1 MSDWKSKSW
10 ALLVPL
16 LSISVSAPS
25 HAQEPTATPPATA
38 PTAAAT
44 GPADVQESGVTEAP
58 SVAATGMLTSQQ
70 AVELAI
76 QNNPEIHTAL
86 LQESQARFNVTA
98 EEALYDPVF
107 SANGSYTHS
116 RNPSLRGTDGT
127 VVSTSDVYS
136 LGAGLTKDF
145 AVGTTLSAT
154 VTGQR
159 SASASPPINNVGGEN
174 AVGPAY
180 SLVGKLAVVQP
191 LFRGAGSTLGL
202 YTLHVARLNRTAA
215 ALQAQQTASQTL
227 HDLLT
232 AYWELW
238 YSTQAVRIKEA
249 SRDLA
254 KSLQT
259 QAEEQVKSGTLANVD
274 ALPYYTQLASQEEAV
289 VNQALDAQNDSITL
303 ARFLGQ
309 AERTGPDL
317 TPADNPPDVVIDD
330 LGDQAMN
337 DALAASY
344 NIKQL
349 QAQLQVQQEQAKIAG
364 DALRPR
370 LDVDAY
376 VQAQGLGN
384 RAVSPA
390 FQQFGQMDAVSAH
403 VGLTFE
409 TPLTDTRRSAQIESA
424 LMSAHIAEK
433 QIESA
438 RQTLRAS
445 VRTALLRRNA
455 AKRSLEVALQTEKVA
470 SQQAEGQKGKFLAGT
485 AVAADVKQA
494 EDAHQQAQ
502 LSVERARVDMVEGE
516 LDLLN
521 LRGKLLERY
530 TEVLKKITP
539 NVLTLPDATEPM

>member
-1 MSDWKSKSW
+1 MSDRTSKSL
-10 ALLVPL
+10 ALALAVL
-16 LSISVSAPS
+16 GTALAAPS
-25 HAQEPTATPPATA
+25 RAQELA
-38 PTAAAT
+38 
-44 GPADVQESGVTEAP
+44 GQSE
-58 SVAATGMLTSQQ
+58 ATGMLSSQQ
-70 AVELAI
+70 AVALAV
-76 QNNPEIHTAL
+76 QNNPELHTAL
-86 LQESQARFNVTA
+86 LRESQARFNVTA

-107 SANGSYTHS
+107 SANAGYTHS
-116 RNPSLRGTDGT
+116 RSPSLRGTDGT
-127 VVSTSDVYS
+127 VVSTSDVYN
-136 LGAGLTKDF
+136 LGAGLTKQF
-145 AVGTTLSAT
+145 AAGTVLAAT
-154 VTGQR
+154 VAGQR
-159 SASASPPINNVGGEN
+159 SASASPPIGTIGGQN

-180 SLVGKLAVVQP
+180 SLLGKLALTQP
-191 LFRGAGSTLGL
+191 LLRGYGSAIGL
-202 YTLHVARLNRTAA
+202 ASLRVARLNRTAA
-215 ALQAQQTASQTL
+215 SLLAQQTASQTL

-232 AYWELW
+232 SYWELW

-249 SRDLA
+249 TRDLA

-289 VNQALDAQNDSITL
+289 VNQALDAQNDSIVL
-303 ARFLGQ
+303 ARYLGQ

-330 LGDQAMN
+330 FGDQAMN
-337 DALAASY
+337 DALSASY
-344 NIKQL
+344 NLKQL
-349 QAQLQVQQEQAKIAG
+349 QTQLQIAQDEAQIAG
-364 DALRPR
+364 DPLRPR

-390 FQQFGQMDAVSAH
+390 FEQFGSMDAVSAH

-409 TPLTDTRRSAQIESA
+409 VPVTDTRRSAQIQSA
-424 LMSAHIAEK
+424 MLSAHIVEK

-438 RQTLRAS
+438 RQDLRAA

-470 SQQAEGQKGKFLAGT
+470 SQQAEGQRGKFLAGT

-494 EDAHQQAQ
+494 EDAHQQSQ

-530 TEVLKKITP
+530 ADVLKTLTP
-539 NVLTLPDATEPM
+539 NVLTLPDAREPM

>member
-1 MSDWKSKSW
+1 MSDRK
-10 ALLVPL
+10 
-16 LSISVSAPS
+16 SVSRGALAFSLAVLGTSVPALSNAQELAAPS
-25 HAQEPTATPPATA
+25 E
-38 PTAAAT
+38 
-44 GPADVQESGVTEAP
+44 
-58 SVAATGMLTSQQ
+58 ATGMLSSQQ
-70 AVELAI
+70 AVELAV
-76 QNNPEIHTAL
+76 QNNPELHTAL
-86 LQESQARFNVTA
+86 LRESQARFNVTA
-98 EEALYDPVF
+98 EEALYDPIF
-107 SANGSYTHS
+107 SATAGFTHS

-127 VVSTSDVYS
+127 VVSTSNVYNV
-136 LGAGLTKDF
+136 GAGLTKSF
-145 AVGTTLSAT
+145 AAGTVLAAT
-154 VTGQR
+154 VNGQR
-159 SASASPPINNVGGEN
+159 SASASPPINNVGGQN
-174 AVGPAY
+174 AIGPGY
-180 SLVGKLAVVQP
+180 LLVGKLALTQP
-191 LFRGAGSTLGL
+191 LLRGYGSTLGL
-202 YTLHVARLNRTAA
+202 SSLRLARLNRTAE

-249 SRDLA
+249 TRDLA
-254 KSLQT
+254 KTLQT
-259 QAEEQVKSGTLANVD
+259 QAEEQVKSGVLANVD

-289 VNQALDAQNDSITL
+289 VNQALNAQNNSITL

-309 AERTGPDL
+309 SERIGPDL

-337 DALAASY
+337 DALSASY

-349 QAQLQVQQEQAKIAG
+349 QTQLQVAQEQAKIAG
-364 DALRPR
+364 DPLRPR

-390 FQQFGQMDAVSAH
+390 FEQFGQMEAVSAH

-409 TPLTDTRRSAQIESA
+409 TPITDTRRSAQIQSA
-424 LMSAHIAEK
+424 LLSAHIAEK

-438 RQTLRAS
+438 RQDLRAA

-494 EDAHQQAQ
+494 EDAHQQSQ

-530 TEVLKKITP
+530 ADALKALTP
-539 NVLTLPDATEPM
+539 NVLTLPDAREPM

>member
-1 MSDWKSKSW
+1 MSDRKSLSP
-10 ALLVPL
+10 ALALALTVLGTSLPS
-16 LSISVSAPS
+16 LSN
-25 HAQEPTATPPATA
+25 AQELAPAA
-38 PTAAAT
+38 
-44 GPADVQESGVTEAP
+44 E
-58 SVAATGMLTSQQ
+58 ATGMLTSHQ
-70 AVELAI
+70 AVELAV
-76 QNNPEIHTAL
+76 QNNPELHTAL
-86 LQESQARFNVTA
+86 LRESQARFNVTA
-98 EEALYDPVF
+98 EEAFYDPIF
-107 SANGSYTHS
+107 SANAGYTHS
-116 RNPSLRGTDGT
+116 RSPSLRGTDGT
-127 VVSTSDVYS
+127 VVSTSNIYNV
-136 LGAGLTKDF
+136 GAGLTKNF
-145 AVGTTLSAT
+145 AVGTALAATL
-154 VTGQR
+154 TGQR
-159 SASASPPINNVGGEN
+159 SASASPPINNVGGQN

-180 SLVGKLAVVQP
+180 SLVGRLALTQP
-191 LFRGAGSTLGL
+191 LLRGYGSALGL
-202 YTLHVARLNRTAA
+202 ASLRVARLNRTAE
-215 ALQAQQTASQTL
+215 ALQAQQVASQTL

-249 SRDLA
+249 TRDLA
-254 KSLQT
+254 KTLQT
-259 QAEEQVKSGTLANVD
+259 QAEEQVKSGVLANVD

-289 VNQALDAQNDSITL
+289 VNQALNAQNGSITL
-303 ARFLGQ
+303 ARYLGQ
-309 AERTGPDL
+309 SERTGPDL

-330 LGDQAMN
+330 LGDQALN

-344 NIKQL
+344 NLKQL
-349 QAQLQVQQEQAKIAG
+349 QTQLQVAQVQTQIAG
-364 DALRPR
+364 DPLRPR

-390 FQQFGQMDAVSAH
+390 FDQFGSMDAVSAH
-403 VGLTFE
+403 VGFTFE
-409 TPLTDTRRSAQIESA
+409 SPITDTRRSAQIQSA
-424 LMSAHIAEK
+424 LLSAHIAEK

-438 RQTLRAS
+438 RQDLRAA

-530 TEVLKKITP
+530 ADVLKSLTP
-539 NVLTLPDATEPM
+539 NILTLPDAREPM

>member
-1 MSDWKSKSW
+1 MSDRKSKAL
-10 ALLVPL
+10 ALLLAALGTSLPAVSHAQQPAAGPAPGAPVL
-16 LSISVSAPS
+16 PAAPVSSAPS
-25 HAQEPTATPPATA
+25 EQP
-38 PTAAAT
+38 AAT
-44 GPADVQESGVTEAP
+44 GL
-58 SVAATGMLTSQQ
+58 LTSQQ
-70 AVELAI
+70 VVELAV
-76 QNNPEIHTAL
+76 QNNPELHTAL
-86 LQESQARFNVTA
+86 LRESQARFNVTA

-107 SANGSYTHS
+107 TANAAYTHS

-127 VVSTSDVYS
+127 VISTNNVYNV
-136 LGAGLTKDF
+136 GAGLTKEF
-145 AVGTTLSAT
+145 AVGTVLAAT

-159 SASASPPINNVGGEN
+159 SASASPPINNQGGQN

-180 SLVGKLAVVQP
+180 SLVGKLALTQP
-191 LFRGAGSTLGL
+191 LLRGAGSTLGL
-202 YTLHVARLNRTAA
+202 ASLRLARLNRTAE

-232 AYWELW
+232 SYWELW

-249 SRDLA
+249 TRDLA
-254 KSLQT
+254 KTLQT

-289 VNQALDAQNDSITL
+289 VNQALSAQNGSITL
-303 ARFLGQ
+303 ARYMGQ

-330 LGDQAMN
+330 LGDQALN

-344 NIKQL
+344 TVKQL
-349 QAQLQVQQEQAKIAG
+349 QTQLQVAQEQAKIAG
-364 DALRPR
+364 DPLRPR

-384 RAVSPA
+384 RAVPPA
-390 FQQFGQMDAVSAH
+390 FEQFGNMDAVSAH

-409 TPLTDTRRSAQIESA
+409 TPLTDTRRSAQIQSA
-424 LMSAHIAEK
+424 LLSAHIAEK

-438 RQTLRAS
+438 RQDLRAA
-445 VRTALLRRNA
+445 VRTAILRRNA

-494 EDAHQQAQ
+494 EDAHQQSQ

-516 LDLLN
+516 LDLLH

-530 TEVLKKITP
+530 TEVLKKLTP